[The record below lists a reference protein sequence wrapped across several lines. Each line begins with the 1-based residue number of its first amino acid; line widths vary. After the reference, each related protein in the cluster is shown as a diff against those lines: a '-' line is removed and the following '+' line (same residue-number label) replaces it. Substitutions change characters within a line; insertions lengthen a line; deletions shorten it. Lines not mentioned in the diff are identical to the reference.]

1 MKVKK
6 LTLLMLLLVVGAANA
21 EVSIGV
27 PTTYLNF
34 DESIGACA
42 YLAEASKNYDA
53 VESFDYFATHKNISI
68 VNQKTGEYYAR
79 GYLDLYSKE
88 NALYDKNLTFKEQLE
103 KINSLRE
110 EYAATLYYEDFGCDA
125 ILMKFRL

>member
-1 MKVKK
+1 MKR
-6 LTLLMLLLVVGAANA
+6 LIPLMLLLVVGAANA
-21 EVSIGV
+21 EISIGA

-34 DESIGACA
+34 DESIGACT

-53 VESFDYFATHKNISI
+53 AESFDYFANHKNIAI
-68 VNQKTGEYYAR
+68 VNQQTGEYYAR

-110 EYAATLYYEDFGCDA
+110 EYAATLYYEDFRCDA
-125 ILMKFRL
+125 ILTKFRL